1 MEEDKESLCCTGV
14 MDISSKPF
22 KPNNKGD
29 NQSFSPMLAS
39 ILKSLIGTKNI
50 N

>member
-22 KPNNKGD
+22 KPINKGTAKR
-29 NQSFSPMLAS
+29 FF
-39 ILKSLIGTKNI
+39 ILFHKNPDSLLFTEI
-50 N
+50 